1 MEFVVFTFEKLSGGG
16 GGVVVVVVACLIIVS
31 VQVQVRQG
39 PQNIV
44 HSWIVLLV
52 VMRGGLFYCN
62 VNPGPS
68 L

>member
-1 MEFVVFTFEKLSGGG
+1 M
-16 GGVVVVVVACLIIVS
+16 VVVVVACLIIVS